1 MKAGVSCGNLSD
13 AVLMSHSDW
22 KVQAVAISR
31 RILLGGMT
39 SAAVLG
45 VTQQWP
51 VTAQDGTPVAVESAS
66 PVAELSGDPG
76 FAIAR
81 VRALPSAELNEAIVP
96 HVLHRFFPTIE
107 VVPGFRGYV
116 FANHYDDPAATITLT
131 LTDDDSSASAS
142 DDAAQ
147 GFVDGLDPRFTVET
161 PMAERGPLRIFRA
174 TDRGA
179 EELPPFLN
187 GCQLTIRNRVT
198 APDADIEAVIA
209 LASEGLVP
217 MLAEMDGFVMY
228 VWMQIEGG
236 RVAINIWETT
246 EQLAAGDAAVSEW
259 VAQNTVNTTVGDPI
273 VNSGPI
279 IYASMP
285 GIV

>member
-1 MKAGVSCGNLSD
+1 MAL
-13 AVLMSHSDW
+13 
-22 KVQAVAISR
+22 SR
-31 RILLGGMT
+31 RIFLGGMT

-45 VTQQWP
+45 VTQQW
-51 VTAQDGTPVAVESAS
+51 TASAQDGTPVAVESAS
-66 PVAELSGDPG
+66 PVAEMGGDPG
-76 FAIAR
+76 YAIAR
-81 VRALPSAELNEAIVP
+81 VRVLPNEDLNEAIVP
-96 HVLHRFFPTIE
+96 HVLHRFLPSIE

-131 LTDDDSSASAS
+131 LTDDEASAAAS

-147 GFVDGLDPRFTVET
+147 SFVDGLDPRLSVET

-179 EELPPFLN
+179 DELPPFLN
-187 GCQLTIRNRVT
+187 GCQLTIRNRVS
-198 APDADIEAVIA
+198 APDADMEAVIA

-217 MLAEMDGFVMY
+217 MLAEMDGFVLY

-236 RVAINIWETT
+236 RVAINIWETA
-246 EQLAAGDAAVSEW
+246 EQLAAGDTAVSEW

-285 GIV
+285 GII